1 MCKFYVKI
9 RKIVDV
15 IRRIVGGLPKG
26 GRVIEF
32 PHRIRSKAVE
42 CDRATGFAE
51 RQSIVAE
58 DAATAAERLLYSL
71 GIAD

>member
-15 IRRIVGGLPKG
+15 IRRIVDGLSKD
-26 GRVIEF
+26 GRAIEF
-32 PHRIRSKAVE
+32 PHRIRPKPVE

-58 DAATAAERLLYSL
+58 DAAERLYSL